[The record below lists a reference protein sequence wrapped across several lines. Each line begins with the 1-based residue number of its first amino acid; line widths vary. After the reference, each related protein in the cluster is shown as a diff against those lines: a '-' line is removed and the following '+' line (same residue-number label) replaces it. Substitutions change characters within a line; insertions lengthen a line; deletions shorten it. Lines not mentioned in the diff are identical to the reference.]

1 MYKILVYGFGFAI
14 FKGIRRFPKI
24 WIPQTL
30 GFPIDNKIFWLI
42 LGYTHCRK
50 PPYEQ
55 QPCEAHS
62 LATLAPFATKFIW
75 SIPQNDNSNSCQW
88 EFQDPKM
95 EVLYHIRPYF
105 GGISPY
111 IALKHRPKIYGR
123 YLQFRFLEWPLI
135 MGKVLLTVSPL
146 DFATVCIL
154 WYFSTAMETMAH
166 FSWFSLFSS
175 SLS

>member
-75 SIPQNDNSNSCQW
+75 SIPQNDNSYPVDFRGTSLLDQANFW
-88 EFQDPKM
+88 FNFANGNIFQDVVDVIAQVSSVSIFLWLISWQHRLRWNL
-95 EVLYHIRPYF
+95 EDVWRP
-105 GGISPY
+105 PW
-111 IALKHRPKIYGR
+111 LQWRPKS
-123 YLQFRFLEWPLI
+123 YLQVGWWLRRGIQVEFF
-135 MGKVLLTVSPL
+135 
-146 DFATVCIL
+146 
-154 WYFSTAMETMAH
+154 
-166 FSWFSLFSS
+166 
-175 SLS
+175 